1 MPIVGGDFLN
11 KKVILVTGC
20 SSGFGRAICE
30 QLNSNQYYIVA
41 TARNKESLKDLQV
54 DMALSLDVCDEESI
68 QNAINAV
75 IKETGRID
83 ILINN
88 AGFSIRSAME
98 ELDIEKMKSMYEVN
112 VFGLVRMIQAVLPI
126 MRKQNSGRI
135 LNVGSISGR
144 MVGIVNGGYCSTKYA
159 VEALTEA
166 VRYEVADRGIE
177 VAVIEPG
184 AMDTNFFKTLSRYS
198 DEQMLDS
205 HSPYNHLY
213 NRDLN
218 YRKKQKKSSVE
229 ICAREVVKILEKKKL
244 KTRYTVGVAMIYRL
258 FTHLPDRL
266 KEYGIKKFN

>member
-1 MPIVGGDFLN
+1 MN
-11 KKVILVTGC
+11 KKVILITGC

-30 QLNSNQYYIVA
+30 ALDRNQYYIVA
-41 TARNKESLKDLQV
+41 TARNKESLKTLQV
-54 DMALSLDVCDEESI
+54 DMALALDVCEEESI
-68 QNAINAV
+68 QNV
-75 IKETGRID
+75 ISEVTRKTGKID

-112 VFGLVRMIQAVLPI
+112 VFGMVRMIQAVLTI

-144 MVGIVNGGYCSTKYA
+144 MVGLVNGGYCSTKYA

-166 VRYEVADRGIE
+166 TRYEVADKGIE

-184 AMDTNFFKTLSRYS
+184 AMETNFFKTLSRYS

-205 HSPYNHLY
+205 QSPYNHLY
-213 NRDLN
+213 KRDLN
-218 YRKKQKKSSVE
+218 YRKKQKKSPVE
-229 ICAREVVKILEKKKL
+229 TCAKEVVKILEKKKL
-244 KTRYTVGVAMIYRL
+244 KTRYTVGVAIIYRL
-258 FTHLPDRL
+258 FTHLPDML